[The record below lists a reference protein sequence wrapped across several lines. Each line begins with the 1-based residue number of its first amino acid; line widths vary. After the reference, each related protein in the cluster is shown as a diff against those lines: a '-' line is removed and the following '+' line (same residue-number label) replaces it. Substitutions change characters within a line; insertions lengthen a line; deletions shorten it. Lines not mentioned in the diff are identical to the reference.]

1 MLIASIGQDIG
12 PISYILR
19 ELEIPKLVLIRYD
32 GGKIVELLEEINEL
46 SPNTMVEVHSLN
58 PPNPNQTVLA
68 TDILHHLYRNL
79 IQWTERSPHAFVS
92 VTGGTPWLS
101 HTLHHAATMANLPV
115 VVNTFSKVEGSEQV
129 FSYPK
134 PLETERMKTI
144 LLNGH
149 RPRVALLLHLQ
160 SVKSAI
166 IPELSKALNLN
177 IETIRFILNGR
188 ERNSSV
194 SQDIIASGLVGMDQ
208 PLVEVSGKRK
218 TGKRGPQAFEY
229 NLTEFGKDVAAL
241 LQRIE

>member
-32 GGKIVELLEEINEL
+32 GGKIVELLEEINEV

-58 PPNPNQTVLA
+58 PPNLNQTVLA
-68 TDILHHLYRNL
+68 TDILHQLYRNL
-79 IQWTERSPHAFVS
+79 IQWTERTPNAFVS

-149 RPRVALLLHLQ
+149 RPRVDLLLHLQ

-218 TGKRGPQAFEY
+218 TRKRGPQAFEY
-229 NLTEFGKDVAAL
+229 NLTEFGRDVSAL
-241 LQRIE
+241 LQRLE

>member
-12 PISYILR
+12 PISHIFR
-19 ELEIPKLVLIRYD
+19 KLEIQKLILIRYD
-32 GGKIVELLEEINEL
+32 GGKISELLDEINKL
-46 SPNTMVEVHSLN
+46 SPNTIVEVHSLN
-58 PPNPNQTVLA
+58 PPKLNDAISA
-68 TDILHHLYRNL
+68 TDILHELYRNL
-79 IQWTERSPHAFVS
+79 IQWTERSPNAFVS

-115 VVNTFSKVEGSEQV
+115 VVNTFSKVEGSELV

-149 RPRVALLLHLQ
+149 RPRVKLLLHLQ

-177 IETIRFILNGR
+177 IETIRFMLNGR
-188 ERNSSV
+188 ERDSLV

-208 PLVEVSGKRK
+208 PLAGVLGKRK

-229 NLTEFGKDVAAL
+229 ALTEFGRDVAAL
-241 LQRIE
+241 LQRLE